1 MQMEFIYYKMTQIK
15 KLDINKVIYYEC
27 EFNYSYHV
35 INLVM
40 GGKEKM
46 SDKKK
51 IKIPESVLNLRMSPK
66 KYAKKHNIRINGK
79 KISKK
84 ELKYNKKKLKKEYS
98 EFAINGLNK
107 AVKIMAENP
116 EHKKIDKV
124 KDGVENIIT
133 NPAVMKRIAK
143 IYRKNPESYPNMMFM
158 PYIIMNTLVYYN
170 NENIS
175 DEEKE
180 IGANLDSEALIEFCE
195 KILKKEIKKYKKAGL
210 SKTVS
215 YQIAT
220 VIPTN
225 KLFERNRTWYRRL
238 IQQMYEIAATDNVDV
253 DTIINAVIKIDK
265 KGIGKKDFLEGFFTE
280 FILQKSTNS
289 NAKFNDRQK
298 ELHEGLI
305 ERTLIYLDNQK
316 TKTTRAIL
324 KEYIRRRKVAEEYKT
339 DTKRV
344 IKFTDHAN
352 SNSPY
357 ENIKKSVQDLI
368 EANPSNELYLS

>member
-1 MQMEFIYYKMTQIK
+1 
-15 KLDINKVIYYEC
+15 
-27 EFNYSYHV
+27 
-35 INLVM
+35 
-40 GGKEKM
+40 M
-46 SDKKK
+46 SENKKK
-51 IKIPESVLNLRMSPK
+51 IKIPKSVLNLRMSPK
-66 KYAKKHNIRINGK
+66 KYAKKHNIRITGK

-84 ELKYNKKKLKKEYS
+84 ERKYNEKKLKREYS
-98 EFAINGLNK
+98 EFAISGLNK
-107 AVKIMAENP
+107 AVKIMAEHP
-116 EHKKIDKV
+116 EHKKINKV

-180 IGANLDSEALIEFCE
+180 IGANLDPESLIEFCE
-195 KILKKEIKKYKKAGL
+195 KILKKEIKRYKKAGL
-210 SKTVS
+210 SNNVS
-215 YQIAT
+215 YQMAT

-238 IQQMYEIAATDNVDV
+238 IQQMYEIAATDDVDI
-253 DTIINAVIKIDK
+253 DTIIKAVIKIDK
-265 KGIGKKDFLEGFFTE
+265 KKGISKKDFLEGFFTE
-280 FILQKSTNS
+280 FILQKSTNK

-305 ERTLIYLDNQK
+305 ERTLVYLDNQK
-316 TKTTRAIL
+316 TKNTRAIL
-324 KEYIRRRKVAEEYKT
+324 KEYIRRRKVAEGYKT

-357 ENIKKSVQDLI
+357 ETIKKAVQDLI
-368 EANPSNELYLS
+368 DANPTNELYLS